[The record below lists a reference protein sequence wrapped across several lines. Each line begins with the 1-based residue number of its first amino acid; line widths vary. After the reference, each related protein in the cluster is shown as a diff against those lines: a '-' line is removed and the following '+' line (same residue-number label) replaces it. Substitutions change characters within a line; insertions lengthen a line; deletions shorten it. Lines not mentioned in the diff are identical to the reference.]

1 MRAIQIVN
9 LDGPSTVELIC
20 RFLSMEER
28 IKSLM
33 GNKIDGRCG
42 SGAMLRGEVIE
53 VKNGDLHLRDE
64 DDKSAY
70 VAIDKIA
77 TIYECS
83 DSAARPGFIG

>member
-1 MRAIQIVN
+1 
-9 LDGPSTVELIC
+9 
-20 RFLSMEER
+20 MEEIIR
-28 IKSLM
+28 RLTGK
-33 GNKIDGRCG
+33 KIDVSCG

-53 VKNGDLHLRDE
+53 VKDGVLYLKDE
-64 DDKSAY
+64 DEKSAY